1 MKKYFYFIVIVMTVT
16 LLLYT
21 FNYREHSSNIN
32 QNLFTIKSE
41 IFIDSV
47 DLNGKYITD
56 QFVDIYFKEQGV
68 LSSIDYKLDDVIKT
82 NTPLAK
88 LDQSKLQ
95 YLIDIKT
102 KNTEVLKHWI
112 SKVYISYIEEFK
124 IDKEEYTAKLVKEKN
139 QFSVHIAKIKIANV
153 DDNIKRDELEKIKNS
168 YKIIS
173 LNISK
178 AIKEIE
184 KKELELKTKKLT
196 KELELTSLKNDLS
209 NLQIKM
215 NKSQIYSSFNALIVG
230 LNTTLIKGDIIA
242 KGTYLATLKKVVNPY
257 IEVVIPSGYIDYI
270 NTHNQMICTL
280 NGVKSPCYFD
290 NVLYKKNQSSQFY
303 IAQFKVNNYVNSI
316 SNGQL
321 VNVQIIK
328 KKIEALAIH
337 RDYLEIEDTGFY
349 AYKKIKNGFEKVKV
363 EIGLIRG
370 DYIQLING
378 ITKGEKVRSL
388 KHD

>member
-1 MKKYFYFIVIVMTVT
+1 MTVT